1 MAGRYPQEF
10 VESVRGAADIV
21 QFISDYVP
29 LKPAGARFKG
39 LCPFH
44 QEKTPSFSV
53 DPKLQLYHCFGCST
67 GGDLFSFVM
76 NYESVGFTEALEI
89 TAKRF
94 GVKLPESGAPAPSGP
109 DPYKR
114 TLALNEA
121 AEAFFQARLRDPQG
135 AARCGSYLEKRR
147 LDAETIE
154 KLGLG
159 FALPEWEALRTHLLS
174 KKFKPEEMDK
184 AGLVL
189 PRKSGSGQYDRF
201 RDRLI
206 FIIKDVTG
214 RTIAFGGRA
223 LDGETEPKYINS
235 PETPAYKKGE
245 HLYGLH
251 LAREAIRREGFA
263 VVVEGYMDLAALVQA
278 GVENVVASLG
288 TAFTS
293 NQARLLKRFS
303 DRAIFSYDGDSAGA
317 KATARSLD
325 LLLENDFEVR
335 VVDLPAGQDP
345 DDYIGEH
352 GPEAYGQL
360 LRQAPP
366 YLEFLIRKAAENV
379 DRNDPG
385 AKAAAVNLVLPHLA
399 KLGSGIARGEWA
411 ARLADSL
418 DIEDALVLQEL
429 KSAVRDARASI
440 RRRPTLRPIDKLRA
454 QGRPG
459 PQDHSNDPGQGEPQ
473 LERYLAKPPT
483 EAENLLV
490 AELLRAGDSCEKWI
504 DELEQIELQDSC
516 IRPIVEAIVQLT
528 RDGHEITHT
537 SVHDAL
543 ADQSA
548 RDLLTRIAFRDVP
561 EEGPGVED
569 CLWTFKQRHMKREGS
584 KLRRDIRERQRE
596 TTSTEDLDQ
605 QLLQLQKLARERDTS
620 IQ

>member
-1 MAGRYPQEF
+1 LAGRYPQEF

-89 TAKRF
+89 AAKRF

-121 AEAFFQARLRDPQG
+121 AESFFQARLRDPKG

-159 FALPEWEALRTHLLS
+159 FAVAEWEALRTHLL
-174 KKFKPEEMDK
+174 
-184 AGLVL
+184 AN
-189 PRKSGSGQYDRF
+189 DRF

-288 TAFTS
+288 TAFTP

-303 DRAIFSYDGDSAGA
+303 DRAVFSYDGDSAGA

-385 AKAAAVNLVLPHLA
+385 AKAAAVNLVLPHVA

-411 ARLADSL
+411 SRLADSL
-418 DIEDALVLQEL
+418 GIEDALVLQEL
-429 KSAVRDARASI
+429 RSAVKDARASI
-440 RRRPTLRPIDKLRA
+440 RRRPTLRPFDKLRA

-459 PQDHSNDPGQGEPQ
+459 PQGHADPSTGSGQASSEQ
-473 LERYLAKPPT
+473 AFTRPPS

-490 AELLRAGDSCEKWI
+490 VELLRAGDRCEKWI
-504 DELEQIELQDSC
+504 DDLEQIELQESC
-516 IRPIVEAIVQLT
+516 IRPIVDAIVRLT
-528 RDGHEITHT
+528 RDGLEITHT

-543 ADQSA
+543 ADQPA

-561 EEGPGVED
+561 EEGPGVDD
-569 CLWTFKQRHMKREGS
+569 CLWTFKQQHMKREAN
-584 KLRRDIRERQRE
+584 KMRRDIREQQRG
-596 TTSTEDLDQ
+596 TTSTEELDQ
-605 QLLQLQKLARERDTS
+605 QLLQLQKLARERDAS
-620 IQ
+620 IKCEER

>member
-29 LKPAGARFKG
+29 LKPSGARFKG

-53 DPKLQLYHCFGCST
+53 DPKLQLYHCFGCAT

-76 NYESVGFTEALEI
+76 NYESVGFTDALELV
-89 TAKRF
+89 AKRF
-94 GVKLPESGAPAPSGP
+94 GVKIPESGAPVRSGP

-121 AEAFFQARLRDPQG
+121 AEQFFQERLREPKG

-159 FALPEWEALRTHLLS
+159 YAAAEWEALRSHLLS
-174 KKFKPEEMDK
+174 KHYKPEEMSQG
-184 AGLVL
+184 GLVL
-189 PRKSGSGQYDRF
+189 QRQGGNGEYDRF

-223 LDGETEPKYINS
+223 LDGDTEPKYINS

-288 TAFTS
+288 TAFTP

-325 LLLENDFEVR
+325 LLLEQDFEVR

-352 GPEAYGQL
+352 GAEAYGQL
-360 LRQAPP
+360 VRQAPP
-366 YLEFLIRKAAENV
+366 YLEFLIRKAATGL

-385 AKAAAVNLVLPHLA
+385 AKAAAVNKVLPHVA

-411 ARLADSL
+411 ARLADAL

-429 KSAVRDARASI
+429 KSAVKEARETI
-440 RRRPTLRPIDKLRA
+440 RQRPHLRQPQPKA
-454 QGRPG
+454 APAGESQPGRF
-459 PQDHSNDPGQGEPQ
+459 
-473 LERYLAKPPT
+473 LAKPPT

-490 AELLRAGDSCEKWI
+490 VELLRAGDGCDKWI
-504 DELEQIELQDSC
+504 DDLEQLELQESC
-516 IRPIVEAIVQLT
+516 IQPIVDAIVRLS
-528 RDGHEITHT
+528 RDGNEITHT

-543 ADQSA
+543 AEQPA
-548 RDLLTRIAFRDVP
+548 RDLLTRIAFREVP
-561 EEGPGVED
+561 EEGPGIAD
-569 CLWTFKQRHMKREGS
+569 CLWTFKQRHMKREGT
-584 KLRRDIRERQRE
+584 KLRRDIREQQRK
-596 TTSTEDLDQ
+596 TTSAEELDK
-605 QLLQLQKLARERDTS
+605 QLLQLQQLARERDAS
-620 IQ
+620 INCEEG